1 MSKEN
6 QFDPHGILHGAA
18 LDPSSIGPT
27 LPPTPTFTIP
37 TGTTGS
43 TGPSGAT
50 GPIIQSAFRAI
61 SNQPQNLSGFT
72 QVLWF
77 CCKVS

>member
-6 QFDPHGILHGAA
+6 QFNPHEILHGAA

-37 TGTTGS
+37 TGPT
-43 TGPSGAT
+43 GAT
-50 GPIIQSAFRAI
+50 GPTGIQGNLGPTGPQGI
-61 SNQPQNLSGFT
+61 SGPQGIP
-72 QVLWF
+72 
-77 CCKVS
+77 

>member
-6 QFDPHGILHGAA
+6 QFNPHEILHGAA

-37 TGTTGS
+37 TGPT
-43 TGPSGAT
+43 GAT
-50 GPIIQSAFRAI
+50 GPTGIQGKLAE
-61 SNQPQNLSGFT
+61 
-72 QVLWF
+72 
-77 CCKVS
+77 VSEIFEETSILFL